1 MQIGIIGAGNV
12 GGTLGRAWAQKG
24 HEVMFGV
31 RQPKTGKVQTLLEQA
46 GGGAKAGT
54 VAEAAAFGSVVTLAT
69 PWPATREALRTAGD
83 LAGKVLLDCT
93 NPLKAD
99 FSGLEVGH
107 TTSGAEQV
115 ALWAK
120 GARVVKIFN
129 STGFENMAN
138 PKYGKG
144 AAVTMFFAGDDAAAK
159 GIAAQLAREIGFEP
173 VDAGPLGNAR
183 LLEPLAMLW
192 IHLAFAQKQGTGI
205 AFKLL
210 RR

>member
-1 MQIGIIGAGNV
+1 MRIGIIGAGNV

-31 RQPKTGKVQTLLEQA
+31 RQPKAAKVGALLEKT

-69 PWPATREALRTAGD
+69 PWPATRDALRAAGD
-83 LAGKVLLDCT
+83 LGGKVLLDCT

-99 FSGLEVGH
+99 FAGLEIGH

-115 ALWAK
+115 AGWAK

-129 STGFENMAN
+129 TTGFENMAN
-138 PKYGKG
+138 PKYGRG
-144 AAVTMFFAGDDAAAK
+144 AAVTMLFAGDDAAAN
-159 GIAAQLAREIGFEP
+159 GVAAQLAREIGFEP
-173 VDAGPLGNAR
+173 VDAGPLGSAR

-192 IHLAFAQKQGTGI
+192 ICLAYAQKQGTGI

>member
-1 MQIGIIGAGNV
+1 MRIGIIGAGNV
-12 GGTLGRAWAQKG
+12 GGTLGRAWAQKS
-24 HEVMFGV
+24 HEIMFGV
-31 RQPKTGKVQTLLEQA
+31 RQPKAAKVGALLEQV
-46 GGGAKAGT
+46 GPSAKAGS
-54 VAEAAAFGSVVTLAT
+54 VAEAAAFGSVVMLAT
-69 PWPATREALRTAGD
+69 PWPAARDALRAAGN
-83 LAGKVLLDCT
+83 LADKVLLDCT

-99 FSGLEVGH
+99 FSGLEIGH

-144 AAVTMFFAGDDAAAK
+144 TAVTMFFAGDDAPAK
-159 GIAAQLAREIGFEP
+159 GVAAQLAREIGFEP
-173 VDAGPLGNAR
+173 VDAGPLASAR

-192 IHLAFAQKQGTGI
+192 VTLAYGQKQGTGI